1 MGSSCSP
8 ARINLSDGNGSLAA
22 YRSRTPAAIALSVL
36 FDRYCAANTHWR
48 PTTLANA
55 KARWRKF
62 ELYGGPGRLAHTV
75 TPDLLDRFRAELK
88 RMGHAANQAVEM
100 VKVARRVPAREAA
113 KAHRREPAGRIH
125 GPAGEGRGAHRGVRV
140 HPGRVGADAGP

>member
-62 ELYGGPGRLAHTV
+62 ELYGGPGRLAPTA
-75 TPDLLDRFRAELK
+75 TPDRPDRFGAGLKGLGTARTRAAG
-88 RMGHAANQAVEM
+88 MG
-100 VKVARRVPAREAA
+100 
-113 KAHRREPAGRIH
+113 
-125 GPAGEGRGAHRGVRV
+125 
-140 HPGRVGADAGP
+140 